1 VLYAQGK
8 YDDFAKEAR
17 TALAFYATGKVS
29 VPEVKDFLVKF
40 ERWGPGAVL
49 PPTPDP
55 RTILGWNY
63 D

>member
-8 YDDFAKEAR
+8 YDEYAKQTRA
-17 TALAFYATGKVS
+17 AVAFFGQWRGE
-29 VPEVKDFLVKF
+29 VPEVSAFLQKF
-40 ERWGPGAVL
+40 ERWGPGASL

-55 RTILGWNY
+55 SVIIGWNH